1 MEHSKVYRCIRYFLA
16 LKDASPTLRSQMISN
31 MTRIQMEAFMEVVS
45 RFLNGI
51 LSPLRRDATL
61 IRRKRTVLRTL
72 ISPRV
77 SLVRKKALL
86 RRHHS
91 FLPRLLRTI
100 YLIQVILDE
109 RQRTRED

>member
-1 MEHSKVYRCIRYFLA
+1 MEHSKVYRHIRYFLT

-31 MTRIQMEAFMEVVS
+31 MTARQMEAFMEVLT
-45 RFLNGI
+45 RFLNRVI
-51 LSPLRRDATL
+51 SPLRHDATL
-61 IRRKRTVLRTL
+61 IRRKRTLLRTL
-72 ISPRV
+72 SSPRV

-91 FLPRLLRTI
+91 LLPRLLRTI

-109 RQRTRED
+109 RRRTRED